1 MKRSGTVTVYN
12 CTVADSN
19 CMDTQM
25 TRHSKFKT
33 TRESIEA
40 QPGAKVLEGTGQE
53 VSLDELDGQG
63 RYRRIATGWG
73 ELA

>member
-1 MKRSGTVTVYN
+1 MKRSGTVTVYSF
-12 CTVADSN
+12 TVADRD

-25 TRHSKFKT
+25 TRHSKFKA

-40 QPGAKVLEGTGQE
+40 QPGAKVLKGTGQE
-53 VSLDELDGQG
+53 VSLDELDGHG